1 MAFHVQ
7 EKVLANVFIA
17 GCKWNWVELLKE
29 AIKLLCF
36 WWKIMRITFFSAW
49 ICQPDGAVYNQILVV
64 SAKSHKIF
72 PIISELAKWIVRAI
86 YVIYC
91 VAWNQI
97 LIELSNSV
105 NLSAVW
111 KEQQKS
117 LDLLAWSEEQLKFN
131 LNIKE
136 HATAPNYV
144 LLQHSPRQKATEYT
158 VICGA
163 VHI

>member
-1 MAFHVQ
+1 MAIHVQ

-72 PIISELAKWIVRAI
+72 PIISELAKRIVWAI
-86 YVIYC
+86 YVIYR

-111 KEQQKS
+111 KEQQKTAQIYFHDQKNNWN
-117 LDLLAWSEEQLKFN
+117 LIWTLKSM
-131 LNIKE
+131 LSPLIMCCYNI
-136 HATAPNYV
+136 HQSRR
-144 LLQHSPRQKATEYT
+144 LQNIP
-158 VICGA
+158 
-163 VHI
+163 